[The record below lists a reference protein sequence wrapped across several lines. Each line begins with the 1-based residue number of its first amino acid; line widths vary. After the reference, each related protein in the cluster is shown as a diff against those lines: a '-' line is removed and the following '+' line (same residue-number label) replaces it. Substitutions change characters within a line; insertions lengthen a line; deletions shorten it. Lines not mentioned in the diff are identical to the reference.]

1 MRRRRAIDHGGGAMT
16 SAYYEEQLRA
26 FAEGKRL
33 GRLAKAVR
41 DPEDGVCDACGST
54 LPRTLFGL
62 RDTVSDRHYFV
73 GQSCLAWLLE
83 TGLVARARYRHSAEV
98 AYRRE
103 MEMRRNGVGASTDK
117 PSPSTGDHG
126 DLPERRFDLRNL
138 RRTILITETETHY
151 EALVRLEDGGRRVSG
166 RAQEPRW
173 SQGWAR
179 CDGGV
184 VLLERVPRARRKAVV
199 ICLLKAYRMARA
211 AWRDGEVR
219 NGDELDNKMHEEIV
233 A

>member
-1 MRRRRAIDHGGGAMT
+1 MT
-16 SAYYEEQLRA
+16 STYYEERLRA

-62 RDTVSDRHYFV
+62 RDTVNGRHFFV
-73 GQSCLAWLLE
+73 GQTCLIWLLE
-83 TGLVARARYRHSAEV
+83 TGLVARARYRQSAEV

-103 MEMRRNGVGASTDK
+103 MELRRNEASTSTGE
-117 PSPSTGDHG
+117 PSPHAGDQS
-126 DLPERRFDLRNL
+126 DLRERRADLRHL
-138 RRTILITETETHY
+138 RRTILIAETEDHY
-151 EALVRLEDGGRRVSG
+151 EALVRLEDGRRRVSG

-179 CDGGV
+179 HDGGV
-184 VLLERVPRARRKAVV
+184 VLLERVPRAKQKAVV
-199 ICLLKAYRMARA
+199 SCVLKAYRKART
-211 AWRDGEVR
+211 AWRNGGAR
-219 NGDELDNKMHEEIV
+219 NGNEPDNKMHEEIV

>member
-1 MRRRRAIDHGGGAMT
+1 MT
-16 SAYYEEQLRA
+16 TTYYEERLKD

-62 RDTVSDRHYFV
+62 KDTVSDRHYFV
-73 GQSCLAWLLE
+73 GQNCLAWLLE

-98 AYRRE
+98 AYRGE
-103 MEMRRNGVGASTDK
+103 MEMRRNGASTSTYQ
-117 PSPSTGDHG
+117 PSPRTGDQG
-126 DLPERRFDLRNL
+126 DLSQRRFDLRKF
-138 RRTILITETETHY
+138 RRTILIVETESHY
-151 EALVRLEDGGRRVSG
+151 EALVRLEDGQRRVSG

-173 SQGWAR
+173 GRGWAR
-179 CDGGV
+179 HDGGV
-184 VLLERVPRARRKAVV
+184 VLLERVPRARRNAVI

-211 AWRDGEVR
+211 TWRDGDAR
-219 NGDELDNKMHEEIV
+219 NGNEPDDKMHEEIV

>member
-1 MRRRRAIDHGGGAMT
+1 MT
-16 SAYYEEQLRA
+16 TTYYEERLRT

-41 DPEDGVCDACGST
+41 DSEDGVCDACGSA
-54 LPRTLFGL
+54 LPRTLYGL
-62 RDTVSDRHYFV
+62 RDTVSGRHYFV
-73 GQSCLAWLLE
+73 GQSCLSWLLE

-103 MEMRRNGVGASTDK
+103 MEMRRNGTGASTDG
-117 PSPSTGDHG
+117 PSPNSGDQG
-126 DLPERRFDLRNL
+126 DLPRRRFDLRTL
-138 RRTILITETETHY
+138 RRTILIVETESHY
-151 EALVRLEDGGRRVSG
+151 EALVRLEDGHRRRVSG

-184 VLLERVPRARRKAVV
+184 VLLERVPRAKRNAVV
-199 ICLLKAYRMARA
+199 ICLLKAYRQARA
-211 AWRDGEVR
+211 AWRDGATLNSDEPGDKVR
-219 NGDELDNKMHEEIV
+219 EEIV

>member
-1 MRRRRAIDHGGGAMT
+1 MT
-16 SAYYEEQLRA
+16 TTYYEERLRA

-73 GQSCLAWLLE
+73 GQNCLAWLLE

-103 MEMRRNGVGASTDK
+103 MEMRRNGAGASTDE
-117 PSPSTGDHG
+117 PSPGRSDQG
-126 DLPERRFDLRNL
+126 DLPERRTDLLNL
-138 RRTILITETETHY
+138 RRTFFIVETESHY

-166 RAQEPRW
+166 RARESRW
-173 SQGWAR
+173 DQGWAR
-179 CDGGV
+179 HDGV
-184 VLLERVPRARRKAVV
+184 VLLERVPRARRNAIV

-211 AWRDGEVR
+211 AWQEDGAR
-219 NGDELDNKMHEEIV
+219 NGNEPSETAHEEIV

>member
-1 MRRRRAIDHGGGAMT
+1 MT
-16 SAYYEEQLRA
+16 TTYYEERLRA

-73 GQSCLAWLLE
+73 GQNCLAWLLE
-83 TGLVARARYRHSAEV
+83 TGLVAKARYRHSAEV

-103 MEMRRNGVGASTDK
+103 MEMRRNGAGASADQ
-117 PSPSTGDHG
+117 PSPTIGDQG
-126 DLPERRFDLRNL
+126 DLPQRRSDLRNL
-138 RRTILITETETHY
+138 RRTILITETESHY
-151 EALVRLEDGGRRVSG
+151 EALVRLEDRGRRVSG

-173 SQGWAR
+173 GQGWAR
-179 CDGGV
+179 YDGGV
-184 VLLERVPRARRKAVV
+184 VLLERVPRAKRNAVI
-199 ICLLKAYRMARA
+199 ICLLKAYRKARA
-211 AWRDGEVR
+211 AWRDGEV
-219 NGDELDNKMHEEIV
+219 LDGNERDSKVREEIV

>member
-1 MRRRRAIDHGGGAMT
+1 MT
-16 SAYYEEQLRA
+16 TTCYEERLRA

-33 GRLAKAVR
+33 GRLAKAVL
-41 DPEDGVCDACGST
+41 DPEDGACDACGST

-83 TGLVARARYRHSAEV
+83 TGLVARARFRHSAEV

-103 MEMRRNGVGASTDK
+103 MEMRRNGAGASTGE
-117 PSPSTGDHG
+117 PSPSTGHQG
-126 DLPERRFDLRNL
+126 ALPQRRFDLRNL
-138 RRTILITETETHY
+138 RRPILIVETESHY
-151 EALVRLEDGGRRVSG
+151 EALVRLEDGRRRVSG
-166 RAQEPRW
+166 RAQERRW
-173 SQGWAR
+173 RQGWAR
-179 CDGGV
+179 CDGV
-184 VLLERVPRARRKAVV
+184 VLLERVPRANRNAVV

-211 AWRDGEVR
+211 AWREDGAR
-219 NGDELDNKMHEEIV
+219 NGNEADSKMHEEIV

>member
-1 MRRRRAIDHGGGAMT
+1 MT
-16 SAYYEEQLRA
+16 STYYEERLRA

-73 GQSCLAWLLE
+73 GQNCLAWLLE

-103 MEMRRNGVGASTDK
+103 MEMRRNGAGASADR
-117 PSPSTGDHG
+117 PLPSTGAQG
-126 DLPERRFDLRNL
+126 DLPKRRSDLRNL

-151 EALVRLEDGGRRVSG
+151 EALVRLEDGRRRVSG

-184 VLLERVPRARRKAVV
+184 VLLERVPRAKRNAVI
-199 ICLLKAYRMARA
+199 ICLLKAYRKARA
-211 AWRDGEVR
+211 TWRDGEAW
-219 NGDELDNKMHEEIV
+219 NGAEPGDTLHEEIV

>member
-1 MRRRRAIDHGGGAMT
+1 MT
-16 SAYYEEQLRA
+16 TTYYEERLRA

-41 DPEDGVCDACGST
+41 DPADGVCDACGST

-73 GQSCLAWLLE
+73 GQNCLAWLLE

-103 MEMRRNGVGASTDK
+103 MEMRRNGAGASTDEL
-117 PSPSTGDHG
+117 SPSSGDQG
-126 DLPERRFDLRNL
+126 ALPQRRFDLRNL
-138 RRTILITETETHY
+138 RRTILITENETHY
-151 EALVRLEDGGRRVSG
+151 EALARLEDGRRRVSG
-166 RAQEPRW
+166 RAQESRW
-173 SQGWAR
+173 VRGWAR
-179 CDGGV
+179 HDGGV
-184 VLLERVPRARRKAVV
+184 VLLERVPRAKRSAVV

-211 AWRDGEVR
+211 AWRDGEAR
-219 NGDELDNKMHEEIV
+219 NGAETGDTLHEEIV

>member
-1 MRRRRAIDHGGGAMT
+1 MT
-16 SAYYEEQLRA
+16 TTYYEERLRT

-41 DPEDGVCDACGST
+41 DSENGVCDACGST

-62 RDTVSDRHYFV
+62 RDMESDRHYFV
-73 GQSCLAWLLE
+73 GQNCLAWLLE

-103 MEMRRNGVGASTDK
+103 MEMRRNGTGASNDG

-126 DLPERRFDLRNL
+126 DLPQRRSNLRNL
-138 RRTILITETETHY
+138 RRTILIVETESHY

-179 CDGGV
+179 HDGV
-184 VLLERVPRARRKAVV
+184 VLLERVPRAKRNAVI
-199 ICLLKAYRMARA
+199 ICLMKAYRKARA
-211 AWRDGEVR
+211 AWRHGEV
-219 NGDELDNKMHEEIV
+219 LDGNEPDSKMHEEIV

>member
-1 MRRRRAIDHGGGAMT
+1 MT
-16 SAYYEEQLRA
+16 TTYYEERLRA

-54 LPRTLFGL
+54 LPRILFGL
-62 RDTVSDRHYFV
+62 RDTVNDRHYFV
-73 GQSCLAWLLE
+73 GQSCLSWLLE

-103 MEMRRNGVGASTDK
+103 MELRRNGTSTATDE
-117 PSPSTGDHG
+117 SLSSTGDQG
-126 DLPERRFDLRNL
+126 DLPQRRSDLRNL
-138 RRTILITETETHY
+138 RRTILITETESHY
-151 EALVRLEDGGRRVSG
+151 GVLVRLEDGRRRVCG
-166 RAQEPRW
+166 RAQECRW
-173 SQGWAR
+173 GQGWAR
-179 CDGGV
+179 RDGGV
-184 VLLERVPRARRKAVV
+184 VLLERVPRAKRSTIV

-211 AWRDGEVR
+211 AWREEGAR
-219 NGDELDNKMHEEIV
+219 NGDEPGNKVNEEIV

>member
-1 MRRRRAIDHGGGAMT
+1 MT
-16 SAYYEEQLRA
+16 ATYYEERLRA

-73 GQSCLAWLLE
+73 GQNCLAWLLE

-103 MEMRRNGVGASTDK
+103 MEMRRNGASTSTDE
-117 PSPSTGDHG
+117 SPSSTHDQG
-126 DLPERRFDLRNL
+126 DLPQRRFDLRNL

-151 EALVRLEDGGRRVSG
+151 EVLVRLEDGQRRVSS

-173 SQGWAR
+173 GQGWAR

-184 VLLERVPRARRKAVV
+184 VLLERVPRAPRKTVV

-211 AWRDGEVR
+211 AWRHGEAL
-219 NGDELDNKMHEEIV
+219 NGNEPDNKMHEEVV

>member
-1 MRRRRAIDHGGGAMT
+1 MT
-16 SAYYEEQLRA
+16 STYYEERLRA

-41 DPEDGVCDACGST
+41 DPEDGACDACGST

-62 RDTVSDRHYFV
+62 RDTVSGRHFFV
-73 GQSCLAWLLE
+73 GQNCLSWLLE
-83 TGLVARARYRHSAEV
+83 TGLVARARYRQSAEV

-103 MEMRRNGVGASTDK
+103 IELRRNGAVASIDG
-117 PSPSTGDHG
+117 PSPYTGEQG
-126 DLPERRFDLRNL
+126 DSSNRGAALRHL
-138 RRTILITETETHY
+138 RRTILIAETEDHY
-151 EALVRLEDGGRRVSG
+151 EALVRLEDGGRFVSG

-179 CDGGV
+179 HDGGV
-184 VLLERVPRARRKAVV
+184 VLLERVPRARRNAVA
-199 ICLLKAYRMARA
+199 ICVLKAYRKART
-211 AWRDGEVR
+211 AWRNGAVR
-219 NGDELDNKMHEEIV
+219 NGNEPRNEMREEVV

>member
-1 MRRRRAIDHGGGAMT
+1 MRHRRPIDRGGGAMT
-16 SAYYEEQLRA
+16 TTYYEERLRA

-73 GQSCLAWLLE
+73 GQSCLAWLME
-83 TGLVARARYRHSAEV
+83 TGLVARARYRHSAAV
-98 AYRRE
+98 ASRRE
-103 MEMRRNGVGASTDK
+103 IEMRRNGAGASTDE
-117 PSPSTGDHG
+117 PSPSTGNPSDSPG
-126 DLPERRFDLRNL
+126 RGADLRNL

-151 EALVRLEDGGRRVSG
+151 EALVRLEEGRRRVSG
-166 RAQEPRW
+166 RAREPRW

-184 VLLERVPRARRKAVV
+184 VLLERVPRAKRNAVV
-199 ICLLKAYRMARA
+199 ICLLKAYRKARA

>member
-1 MRRRRAIDHGGGAMT
+1 MT
-16 SAYYEEQLRA
+16 TTYYEERLRA

-41 DPEDGVCDACGST
+41 EPEDGACDACGST

-62 RDTVSDRHYFV
+62 KDTVSGRCYFV
-73 GQSCLAWLLE
+73 GQNCLAWLLK
-83 TGLVARARYRHSAEV
+83 TGLVAKARYRHSAEV

-103 MEMRRNGVGASTDK
+103 MEMRRNGAGASANG
-117 PSPSTGDHG
+117 PSPNRGDQG
-126 DLPERRFDLRNL
+126 DTTQRRLVLRDL
-138 RRTILITETETHY
+138 RRTILIVETETHY
-151 EALVRLEDGGRRVSG
+151 EALVRLEDGRRRVSG

-179 CDGGV
+179 HDGGV
-184 VLLERVPRARRKAVV
+184 VLLERVPRAKRNAVV
-199 ICLLKAYRMARA
+199 ICLLNAYRQARA
-211 AWRDGEVR
+211 AWRNGEAR
-219 NGDELDNKMHEEIV
+219 NANEPDNKVHEEIV

>member
-1 MRRRRAIDHGGGAMT
+1 MT
-16 SAYYEEQLRA
+16 STYYEERLRA

-41 DPEDGVCDACGST
+41 DPEGGVCDACGST
-54 LPRTLFGL
+54 LPRTLIGL

-73 GQSCLAWLLE
+73 GQNCLAWLLE
-83 TGLVARARYRHSAEV
+83 TGLVAKARYRHSAEV

-103 MEMRRNGVGASTDK
+103 MEMRRNGPGASTDR
-117 PSPSTGDHG
+117 PSPGRGDRG
-126 DLPERRFDLRNL
+126 DLPQRRLDLWNL

-166 RAQEPRW
+166 RAREPRW

-179 CDGGV
+179 HDGGV
-184 VLLERVPRARRKAVV
+184 VLLERVPRAKRNAVV

-211 AWRDGEVR
+211 AWLNGEALDGNES
-219 NGDELDNKMHEEIV
+219 DNKVRKEIV

>member
-1 MRRRRAIDHGGGAMT
+1 MT
-16 SAYYEEQLRA
+16 TTYYEERLRT
-26 FAEGKRL
+26 FAEGKRM

-73 GQSCLAWLLE
+73 GQNCLACLLE
-83 TGLVARARYRHSAEV
+83 TGLVARARYRQSAEV

-103 MEMRRNGVGASTDK
+103 MEMRRNGAGPSTDG
-117 PSPSTGDHG
+117 PSPSTGDQG
-126 DLPERRFDLRNL
+126 DLPQRRFDLRKL
-138 RRTILITETETHY
+138 RRAILITETESHY
-151 EALVRLEDGGRRVSG
+151 EAVVRLEDGGRRVSG

-179 CDGGV
+179 HDGGG
-184 VLLERVPRARRKAVV
+184 VLLERVPRAKRNAVI
-199 ICLLKAYRMARA
+199 ICLLKAYRKAKA
-211 AWRDGEVR
+211 AWQEDGTQNGNESGNRVR
-219 NGDELDNKMHEEIV
+219 EEIV

>member
-1 MRRRRAIDHGGGAMT
+1 MT
-16 SAYYEEQLRA
+16 TTYYEERLRA

-73 GQSCLAWLLE
+73 GQNCLSWLME

-103 MEMRRNGVGASTDK
+103 MEIRRNGAGATTDE
-117 PSPSTGDHG
+117 PAPGTGDHG
-126 DLPERRFDLRNL
+126 DLPKRRFDLRNL
-138 RRTILITETETHY
+138 RRTILITETESHY
-151 EALVRLEDGGRRVSG
+151 EALVRLDDGRRRVSG
-166 RAQEPRW
+166 RAKEPRW

-179 CDGGV
+179 RDGGV
-184 VLLERVPRARRKAVV
+184 MLLERVPRAKRSTVI
-199 ICLLKAYRMARA
+199 ICLLKAYRRARA
-211 AWRDGEVR
+211 AWRDDEAG
-219 NGDELDNKMHEEIV
+219 NGDEPDNKMREEIV